1 MHLTGFHGESI
12 PVTFFQC
19 FNNKTIA
26 VSQRKS
32 AEGCYTFSS
41 VVEHW
46 RRAGETLESMDLHE
60 REEEGESDDAMVGNT
75 GNPIRNEQGERCF
88 SSSVT

>member
-12 PVTFFQC
+12 PVTFFLC
-19 FNNKTIA
+19 FNNKAIA

-32 AEGCYTFSS
+32 AEGCYRFSS

-46 RRAGETLESMDLHE
+46 RRAGETLESMDRHE
-60 REEEGESDDAMVGNT
+60 REEEESNDTTVGNT
-75 GNPIRNEQGERCF
+75 GNPIRNEQGENCF